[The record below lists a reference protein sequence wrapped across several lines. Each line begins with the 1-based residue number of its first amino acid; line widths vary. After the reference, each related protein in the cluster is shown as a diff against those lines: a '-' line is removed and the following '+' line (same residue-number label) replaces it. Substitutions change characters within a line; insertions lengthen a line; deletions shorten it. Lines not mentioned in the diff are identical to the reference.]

1 MREQTWQHNIRQL
14 LGNHSCHHSS
24 PSASSNNSEMVEKA
38 AVNLRF
44 SWWKELLHAAMS
56 GKYIY
61 SMTRRDPQKHIRSVV
76 YPCRPI
82 VQWWL
87 EHQLQ
92 QKCLT
97 ENWPQGDTR
106 CEHESSARLQEK
118 MRPFKQ
124 CTLGYFILKPFIKI
138 TEAWLSLCMHL
149 CWTCI
154 AGRPEKRPPECRP
167 SFRQWTFEQQNRHL
181 GSHWEG
187 TTGLWN
193 AQRSFHGT
201 CGWKDL
207 QRKRVGGGRNWS
219 TFKMQ
224 QLLNPKFEV
233 ESCTSSDVL
242 D

>member
-1 MREQTWQHNIRQL
+1 
-14 LGNHSCHHSS
+14 
-24 PSASSNNSEMVEKA
+24 
-38 AVNLRF
+38 
-44 SWWKELLHAAMS
+44 MS

-61 SMTRRDPQKHIRSVV
+61 SMTRRDPQKYIRSVV

-106 CEHESSARLQEK
+106 CEHESSARLQDK

-149 CWTCI
+149 CWTCT

-207 QRKRVGGGRNWS
+207 QRKRVGGGGGG
-219 TFKMQ
+219 TG
-224 QLLNPKFEV
+224 QLLK
-233 ESCTSSDVL
+233 CSSSWTQNLKLSHAHPVMCLTKAHVL
-242 D
+242 GYRTFAAAYSHDSLKANLSG